1 MYVQFRCKG
10 FCFLCNCPLNVYI
23 KSNNYEVRE
32 LIRKY
37 RNIRPIWLYNNET
50 YYKFFGQSLK
60 RVCFSCF
67 ERVKTPD
74 FKKIRDFEIG
84 KVKSLKGQCYS
95 LTTIYLQLWYISLQK
110 YICKNFKNRQ
120 MIVYND
126 I

>member
-1 MYVQFRCKG
+1 MKH
-10 FCFLCNCPLNVYI
+10 I
-23 KSNNYEVRE
+23 IS
-32 LIRKY
+32 
-37 RNIRPIWLYNNET
+37 
-50 YYKFFGQSLK
+50 FFGRKLT

-67 ERVKTPD
+67 ERVKKPGFT
-74 FKKIRDFEIG
+74 KIRDFEIG

-95 LTTIYLQLWYISLQK
+95 LTILYLQLWYISLQK